1 MLTLDALD
9 VYYGETQVLF
19 GVSLDVAAG
28 EVVALLGPSGAGKT
42 TTLRAIL
49 GLTPPRRGRVS
60 LDGDDVTSEP
70 THAIARR
77 GLSWVPDDRRVFPS
91 LTAARNL
98 SIAMRETKYPPWSV
112 ERCCELFPALAHL
125 LPRECENMSGG
136 EQQMVAIS
144 RALVGAPGV
153 VLLDEPSQGLAP
165 KVVQDVMRAISTLRA
180 QGVGVLVVDQN
191 IRTVLEVADRVAVMR
206 GGRIVHRAPASE
218 LRADAGERARWLAS

>member
-1 MLTLDALD
+1 VLSVEGLD

-28 EVVALLGPSGAGKT
+28 EVVALLGPNGAGKT

-49 GLTPPRRGRVS
+49 GLTPPRRGRVRF
-60 LDGDDVTSEP
+60 DGDDVTREP

-98 SIAMRETKYPPWSV
+98 AIAARTTRFGAWPV
-112 ERCCELFPALAHL
+112 ERCCELFPALRHL

-136 EQQMVAIS
+136 ELQMVSIS

-153 VLLDEPSQGLAP
+153 MLLDEPSQGLAP
-165 KVVQDVMRAISTLRA
+165 KVVQDVMRAIRTLKA
-180 QGVGVLVVDQN
+180 QGVGMLVVDQN
-191 IRTVLEVADRVAVMR
+191 VRTVLEVADRVAVMR
-206 GGRIVHRAPASE
+206 GGRIVHRVPAAE
-218 LRADAGERARWLAS
+218 LRADAAERTRWLGG